1 MLIVTKIIKMASKQ
15 EKAKKVWAS
24 LQLDE
29 VMPAGVSAHILE
41 NGTLFVK
48 GPKGEVSKILRYPK
62 VEIKVVGQKIIVETK
77 RLTQNEKKIMFTY
90 VAHIKN
96 LIKGVTEGFQYRL
109 VVVYA
114 KFPIGIEFKGQVFT
128 VKNLLGEKVPRNYTV
143 SNDVKVEIKAK
154 EIFVSGIDKEK
165 VGQAAASIEQLT
177 RITHLD
183 RRVIQ
188 DGIFITNKPHRAY
201 I

>member
-1 MLIVTKIIKMASKQ
+1 MLLKMASKQ
-15 EKAKKVWAS
+15 EKAKKVWS
-24 LQLDE
+24 TLYLDE
-29 VMPAGVSAHILE
+29 QMPQGVSAHVAQDS
-41 NGTLFVK
+41 TLTVK
-48 GPKGEVSKILRYPK
+48 GPKGEVSKLLRYPK
-62 VEIKVVGQKIIVETK
+62 VNIKVEGQKIIVGTEK
-77 RLTQNEKKIMFTY
+77 LTQNEKKIIFTY
-90 VAHIKN
+90 LAHIRN

-114 KFPIGIEFKGQVFT
+114 KFPISVELKGQVFT
-128 VKNLLGEKVPRNYTV
+128 VKNLLGEKVPRNCTF
-143 SNDVKVEIKAK
+143 SKDVKVEIKAK

-165 VGQAAASIEQLT
+165 VGQVAASIEQLT

>member
-1 MLIVTKIIKMASKQ
+1 
-15 EKAKKVWAS
+15 
-24 LQLDE
+24 
-29 VMPAGVSAHILE
+29 MPQGVSAHVTEESVL
-41 NGTLFVK
+41 TVK
-48 GPKGEVSKILRYPK
+48 GPKGEVSKLLRYPK
-62 VEIKVVGQKIIVETK
+62 INIKVEGQKIIVGTDK
-77 RLTQNEKKIMFTY
+77 LTQNEKKIIFTY
-90 VAHIKN
+90 LAHIRN
-96 LIKGVTEGFQYRL
+96 LIKGVTEGFEYRL

-114 KFPIGIEFKGQVFT
+114 KFPISVELKGQVFT
-128 VKNLLGEKVPRNYTV
+128 VKNLLGEKVPRTCIF
-143 SNDVKVEIKAK
+143 SKDVKVEIKAK

-165 VGQAAASIEQLT
+165 TGQVAASIEQLT

>member
-1 MLIVTKIIKMASKQ
+1 MASKQ
-15 EKAKKVWAS
+15 EKAKKVWS
-24 LQLDE
+24 TLYLDE
-29 VMPAGVSAHILE
+29 EMPQGVSAHVTEESVL
-41 NGTLFVK
+41 TVK
-48 GPKGEVSKILRYPK
+48 GPKGEVSKLLRYPK
-62 VEIKVVGQKIIVETK
+62 INIKVEGQKIIVGTDK
-77 RLTQNEKKIMFTY
+77 LTQNEKKIIFTY
-90 VAHIKN
+90 LAHIRN
-96 LIKGVTEGFQYRL
+96 LIKGVTEGFEYRL

-114 KFPIGIEFKGQVFT
+114 KFPISVELKGQVFT
-128 VKNLLGEKVPRNYTV
+128 VKNLLGEKVPRTCIF
-143 SNDVKVEIKAK
+143 SKDVKVEIKAK

-165 VGQAAASIEQLT
+165 TGQVAASIEQLT

>member
-1 MLIVTKIIKMASKQ
+1 MLLKMASKQ
-15 EKAKKVWAS
+15 EKAKKVWS
-24 LQLDE
+24 TLYLDE
-29 VMPAGVSAHILE
+29 EMPQGVSAHVTEESVL
-41 NGTLFVK
+41 TVK
-48 GPKGEVSKILRYPK
+48 GPKGEVSKLLRYPK
-62 VEIKVVGQKIIVETK
+62 INIKVEGQKIIVGTDK
-77 RLTQNEKKIMFTY
+77 LTQNEKKIIFTY
-90 VAHIKN
+90 LAHIRN
-96 LIKGVTEGFQYRL
+96 LIKGVTEGFEYRL

-114 KFPIGIEFKGQVFT
+114 KFPISVELKGQVFT
-128 VKNLLGEKVPRNYTV
+128 VKNLLGEKVPRTCIF
-143 SNDVKVEIKAK
+143 SKDVKVEIKAK

-165 VGQAAASIEQLT
+165 TGQVAASIEQLT

>member
-1 MLIVTKIIKMASKQ
+1 MLLKMVSKQ
-15 EKAKKVWAS
+15 VKAKKEWAS
-24 LQLDE
+24 LYLDE
-29 VMPAGVSAHILE
+29 SMPTGVSAHYDSE
-41 NGTLFVK
+41 CTLHIK
-48 GPKGEVSKILRYPK
+48 GPKGEVSKILRYPRVNIK
-62 VEIKVVGQKIIVETK
+62 VEGQKIIVGTDK
-77 RLTQNEKKIMFTY
+77 LTQSEKKIIFTY
-90 VAHIKN
+90 LAHVRN

-114 KFPIGIEFKGQVFT
+114 KFPIGIEMKGQQFV
-128 VKNLLGEKVPRNYTV
+128 VKNLLGEKVPRTYNI
-143 SNDVKVEIKAK
+143 SKDVKVEIKAK
-154 EIFVSGIDKEK
+154 EIFVTGIDKEK

>member
-1 MLIVTKIIKMASKQ
+1 MASKQ
-15 EKAKKVWAS
+15 EKAKKVWS
-24 LQLDE
+24 TLYLDE
-29 VMPAGVSAHILE
+29 QMPQGVSAHVAQDS
-41 NGTLFVK
+41 TLTVK
-48 GPKGEVSKILRYPK
+48 GPKGEVSKLLRYPK
-62 VEIKVVGQKIIVETK
+62 VNIKVEGQKIIVGTEK
-77 RLTQNEKKIMFTY
+77 LTQNEKKIIFTY
-90 VAHIKN
+90 LAHIRN

-114 KFPIGIEFKGQVFT
+114 KFPISVELKGQVFT
-128 VKNLLGEKVPRNYTV
+128 VKNLLGEKVPRNCTF
-143 SNDVKVEIKAK
+143 SKDVKVEIKAK

-165 VGQAAASIEQLT
+165 VGQVAASIEQLT